1 MTKVENKFFDFL
13 RKNILLIGLACVTVF
28 GLLIRI
34 CGFDFV
40 SWDFRSFLSVWWDEI
55 YYADTEILA
64 KQVGNYNIP
73 YQLLIFVFSRF
84 ADNGLYAYKA
94 VSVFFDLALS
104 VGSAL
109 LAYELCGRKSKLVP
123 FLTYS
128 ITFCSITVILNSSFW
143 AQCDSIYVSF
153 IIFSLFFLLR
163 EKTIPSFVLLALAFT
178 FKLQFVF
185 ILPFYLF
192 YYVLTRKFSVI
203 YFLIIPVVDIIFCLP
218 AILFG
223 RGFGDIFKI
232 YVDQSN
238 VGTQIQMNCPNLYA
252 FLCNGLSSG
261 NFYLLKN
268 FAILLTVAVLGVM
281 LVLLIYKRVDFSDRR
296 ILLLTAVWTVFTC
309 IVFLPSMHERYAYL
323 LDILVIIYAVVYQR
337 DVWVALVCNMASLC
351 GYSHYLFSY
360 DVLDLKWVTI
370 FYLAAYAYVTYS
382 LLKDVATVK
391 VRKLGK
397 SKNT

>member
-1 MTKVENKFFDFL
+1 M
-13 RKNILLIGLACVTVF
+13 R
-28 GLLIRI
+28 
-34 CGFDFV
+34 
-40 SWDFRSFLSVWWDEI
+40 
-55 YYADTEILA
+55 
-64 KQVGNYNIP
+64 
-73 YQLLIFVFSRF
+73 
-84 ADNGLYAYKA
+84 
-94 VSVFFDLALS
+94 FDLCFVHNLF
-104 VGSAL
+104 AL
-109 LAYELCGRKSKLVP
+109 LPAEG
-123 FLTYS
+123 
-128 ITFCSITVILNSSFW
+128 
-143 AQCDSIYVSF
+143 
-153 IIFSLFFLLR
+153 
-163 EKTIPSFVLLALAFT
+163 KTIPSFVLLALAFT

-223 RGFGDIFKI
+223 RSFGDIFKI

-323 LDILVIIYAVVYQR
+323 LDILVIIYAVVYRR

-382 LLKDVATVK
+382 LLKDVAAVK